1 MSKINAQDEQQ
12 YEMVMAISEFLK
24 NEKLVANDCD
34 GVAMRLYECLQK
46 VFGGCNIYFKKGVVG
61 QADEEGRQ
69 MLIDQ
74 DKGLSIHQIAQK
86 YQKTCQSVYKKLSKA
101 RAERRKQNNENFGAL

>member
-12 YEMVMAISEFLK
+12 YEMVVVMADFLK
-24 NEKLVANDCD
+24 NQGIVTGNCD
-34 GVAMRLYECLQK
+34 DVAMGLYESLK
-46 VFGGCNIYFKKGVVG
+46 RAFGGCNIYFKKGVVG

-101 RAERRKQNNENFGAL
+101 RAERRKQNNENFGVL